1 MGLSS
6 SSKKTFEEVS
16 RKNVKPS
23 EITLALF
30 NQYTALGE
38 FPDPDFCIRTGG
50 EKRLSNFLLWQFAYT
65 ELYFSDCFWPDF
77 DVVEFKKSLADLAR
91 GSAVLEATL
100 QKYLIALH
108 LVLMNLR
115 ISPMLKQRLITGIT
129 LLVGFISI
137 TVGSSVLQYAS
148 FVTIIVAIGAWE
160 WARLAALEGA
170 ARVAYVSVFLVVLVS
185 LGVRFGLFK
194 AVPQMDVNLLW
205 CVVAAAALAWLTM
218 FLFVLNYP
226 KNEDKWN
233 TKFRIG
239 FIGFLTLGS
248 TWAGI
253 IFLKTILETGELV
266 LMLMISVAAVDVGGF
281 FVGTWFGKRSLAPHL
296 SPKKSWEGVWG
307 GLVLNILVAIC
318 CGTYANF
325 YIITLEIWHIFVIA
339 LMSVLVTIFSV
350 TGDLLESMLK
360 RNCGLKDSGN
370 ILPGHG
376 GALDRID
383 GLIAATPTFVIV
395 VLIVMSTT
403 EVG

>member
-1 MGLSS
+1 
-6 SSKKTFEEVS
+6 
-16 RKNVKPS
+16 
-23 EITLALF
+23 
-30 NQYTALGE
+30 
-38 FPDPDFCIRTGG
+38 
-50 EKRLSNFLLWQFAYT
+50 
-65 ELYFSDCFWPDF
+65 
-77 DVVEFKKSLADLAR
+77 
-91 GSAVLEATL
+91 
-100 QKYLIALH
+100 
-108 LVLMNLR
+108 
-115 ISPMLKQRLITGIT
+115 MLKQRLITGIT